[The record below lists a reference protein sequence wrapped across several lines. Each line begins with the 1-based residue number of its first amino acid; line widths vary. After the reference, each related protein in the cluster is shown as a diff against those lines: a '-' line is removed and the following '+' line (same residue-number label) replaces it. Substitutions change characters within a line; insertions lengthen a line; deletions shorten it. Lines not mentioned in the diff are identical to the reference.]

1 MRFYRTLTVLLLSF
15 VAFNAQDERF
25 NHLTVKEGLTQNS
38 ATCILQDYQGFIW
51 IGTYGGLNRY
61 DGNKIKQYVHD
72 VYDLTTLT
80 NDAVKFL
87 FEDSKKNIW
96 VGCYGSGLHKFIREK
111 DEFIHFPNTLDTLNV
126 GNYENVLTIS
136 EDSSGLLWIGNE
148 GGLSSFNPATGKYL
162 KHYYKFVQAAK
173 DVNVREVFASY
184 VDQQDNLWIAT
195 RHQFGII
202 NKSTGELKNVLTIPG
217 FPTYRIAHDIYGKFW
232 LGSFNNGVVEYDPAT
247 GTQIHYTDKI
257 NKGIA
262 LSNNNIE
269 SIFVDNKN
277 QIWVGTKGEGITII
291 DQKNKKTRYLR
302 YDPNNVYSLGNNY
315 IFFFFIDKSGV
326 FWIGTQE
333 GISILDLNR
342 KKFNSILLTQKLKYS
357 SSDILVSTIVKDRK
371 GNFWFGTWGNGIFEY
386 EYKTKKITQYK
397 NIPGNSNS
405 ISYNVIRSLY
415 VDRNNNLWIGT
426 DGGGLN
432 ILNLDTKQIFR
443 FSEDIPKSYL
453 PDYVLNCIF
462 EDRNRDIW
470 IGAWHGGLLKCS
482 FSSQSHHLSYQ
493 QFLPDPSDSESL
505 SHKTVTQ
512 IFQDSGGAFWVITK
526 GGGINEVIGYN
537 RTKNTLRF
545 RHYKNNRNDNSS
557 LPSNEVLVI
566 FEDREKNLWFGT
578 NTGGLSK
585 FNRTHG
591 NFRNFTIKDGLISN
605 DVSGILEDSKSNLWI
620 SSYKGLSRLNIVTSQ
635 IQNYNASD
643 GLLSEYFLDNSV
655 FKDSNGV
662 MFFGGENGVTFFS
675 PDSIKN
681 INTVPQIKIT
691 DLQVFN
697 KSVKIGEKIN
707 GNVILTKAITE
718 TQQVNLTYKESVIT
732 IGFAALNCSFLQKNK
747 FAYRMTGFDKNW
759 RYTNAGRQF
768 DTYTNLDPGEYFF
781 EVKVID
787 NDGVWSKNEATLKII
802 IAPPFWLTWWA
813 YSLYVSFAVFL
824 VYLFI
829 FVRTNAQE
837 NELKTLRKADKIKTD
852 FLAQMSHEIRTP
864 LNAIVGN
871 VNYLNESFGEKM
883 NQDARECFEGIDL
896 ASGRIVRTI
905 DLILNI
911 AELQTS
917 DYKPHY
923 EKIDLDSKILKK
935 LYQEH
940 SLSAKQKGLEFIYIC
955 KEKET
960 IITADEYSIT
970 QIFANLID
978 NAIKYTKKGKIEILL
993 ERNKTDNIVVEI
1005 KDTGIGIR
1013 KDFLPRLF
1021 EPFVQEEQGF
1031 SRSYDGNGLGLSL
1044 VKKYCEF
1051 NNSIIEVESEKNVGS
1066 TFRIIFNPSSLWADR
1081 PEAV

>member
-1 MRFYRTLTVLLLSF
+1 MKFYRTLFVLLISF
-15 VAFNAQDERF
+15 ILLKAQEERF

-38 ATCILQDYQGFIW
+38 TTCILQDYEGFIW

-61 DGNKIKQYVHD
+61 DGNNIKQYVHD
-72 VYDLTTLT
+72 VSDLTTLS

-87 FEDSKKNIW
+87 FEDSKKNLW
-96 VGCYGSGLHKFIREK
+96 VGCYGGGLNKFIRDK
-111 DEFIHFPNTLDTLNV
+111 DEFIHFPNTLDTLNIGV
-126 GNYENVLTIS
+126 YENVLTIT
-136 EDSSGLLWIGNE
+136 EDSSGILWIGNE

-162 KHYYKFVQAAK
+162 KHYYKFIK
-173 DVNVREVFASY
+173 DAENVNAREVFSSY
-184 VDQQDNLWIAT
+184 VDQQDNLWIGT
-195 RHQFGII
+195 REQFGII
-202 NKSTGELKNVLTIPG
+202 NKSTGDLKNVLTIPG
-217 FPTYRIAHDIYGKFW
+217 FSTYRIARDIYGKFW
-232 LGSFNNGVVEYDPAT
+232 LSSFNNGVVEYDPVT
-247 GTQIHYTDKI
+247 GNQNHYTTKI

-262 LSNNNIE
+262 LSNNNLE
-269 SIFVDNKN
+269 SIFADSKN
-277 QIWVGTKGEGITII
+277 LIWVGTKGEGITII
-291 DQKNKKTRYLR
+291 DPKNRKTRYLR
-302 YDPNNVYSLGNNY
+302 YDQNNVYSLGNNY
-315 IFFFFIDKSGV
+315 IYFFFIDKSGV

-342 KKFNSILLTQKLKYS
+342 KKFNSIPLTQKLKYS
-357 SSDILVSTIVKDRK
+357 SSDILVSTIVKDYK

-386 EYKTKKITQYK
+386 AYKTKKITQYK
-397 NIPGNSNS
+397 NIPGNNNS

-432 ILNLDTKQIFR
+432 ILNLDSKQIFR
-443 FSEDIPKSYL
+443 FSEDIPKSYI

-462 EDRNRDIW
+462 EDRNGNIW

-505 SHKTVTQ
+505 SHKTVTR
-512 IFQDSGGAFWVITK
+512 IFQDSRGTFWVATK

-545 RHYKNNRNDNSS
+545 RHYKNIRGNNSS
-557 LPSNEVLVI
+557 LSSNEVMVI
-566 FEDREKNLWFGT
+566 FEDQDKNLWFGT

-585 FNRTHG
+585 FNRANG
-591 NFRNFTIKDGLISN
+591 NFKNFTIKDGLISN
-605 DVSGILEDSKSNLWI
+605 VISGILEDSHSNLWI
-620 SSYKGLSRLNIVTSQ
+620 STYKGLSRFNTVTNQ
-635 IQNYNASD
+635 IQNYDAND
-643 GLLSEYFLDNSV
+643 GLLSQFFLENSF
-655 FKDSNGV
+655 FKDSNGE

-697 KSVKIGEKIN
+697 KSVKIGEKLSDNI
-707 GNVILTKAITE
+707 ILTKAITE
-718 TQQVNLTYKESVIT
+718 TKQLKLTYKESVIT

-768 DTYTNLDPGEYFF
+768 DTYTNLDPGEYLF
-781 EVKVID
+781 EVRVIN

-802 IAPPFWLTWWA
+802 ITPPFWLTWWA
-813 YSLYVSFAVFL
+813 YSFYISFAAFL
-824 VYLFI
+824 IYLFI
-829 FVRTNAQE
+829 HIRTNAQE
-837 NELKTLRKADKIKTD
+837 NELKTLRKADKIKSD

-871 VNYLNESFGEKM
+871 VNYLNDSFGEKM
-883 NQDARECFEGIDL
+883 DQDARECFDSIDL
-896 ASGRIVRTI
+896 ASERIVRTI
-905 DLILNI
+905 DLILNA

-917 DYKPHY
+917 NYKPQY
-923 EKIDLDSKILKK
+923 EKIDLDSNILKK

-940 SLSAKQKGLEFIYIC
+940 SLSAKQKGLEFIYTC

-960 IITADEYSIT
+960 TITADEYSIT

-1013 KDFLPRLF
+1013 KDFLPKLF
-1021 EPFVQEEQGF
+1021 EPFVQEEQGY

-1044 VKKYCEF
+1044 VKRYCEL

-1066 TFRIIFNPSSLWADR
+1066 TFRIIFDKLIK
-1081 PEAV
+1081 ET